1 MGGETRQSPTPA
13 ASGIQPRRIPRI
25 EHWRTPLLD
34 AIFSGLLSGAFAPGH
49 HGYPRASETYYR
61 KDLKG
66 QNGTQSLGC
75 AGQTVCPSLHSI
87 SQTLVGKLSIFSF
100 YIPVLS

>member
-34 AIFSGLLSGAFAPGH
+34 TIFSGLL
-49 HGYPRASETYYR
+49 
-61 KDLKG
+61 DLSKEYSILDLARFRIIFG
-66 QNGTQSLGC
+66 PPSQLAGGWGSL
-75 AGQTVCPSLHSI
+75 
-87 SQTLVGKLSIFSF
+87 
-100 YIPVLS
+100 

>member
-34 AIFSGLLSGAFAPGH
+34 AIFSGLLEHFPAKWEPVRRRKCGH
-49 HGYPRASETYYR
+49 
-61 KDLKG
+61 
-66 QNGTQSLGC
+66 
-75 AGQTVCPSLHSI
+75 
-87 SQTLVGKLSIFSF
+87 
-100 YIPVLS
+100 